1 MWDIFCERFPSWMG
15 IQHNNGKVK
24 CEAGRSTQEKQDDP
38 KSALIKN
45 NLKKAFDEKAGEDL
59 PADLM
64 ALIAKLRDQDVQNG
78 K

>member
-1 MWDIFCERFPSWMG
+1 MRQDDQP
-15 IQHNNGKVK
+15 KK
-24 CEAGRSTQEKQDDP
+24 KQDDP